1 MPSMD
6 MQHGPSIRV
15 SPQSTLPSTI
25 IFTIHST
32 LFIPHTIL
40 VVVWFMSIIAVA
52 RAGKWY
58 LSSHQYTYNLSIH
71 CYTYLCIVHICLWRQ
86 MYLTHAY
93 FARTLIIGLRVHNWY
108 HLLPSLIVFASV
120 LYIIHTHPQSEYII
134 YKWIH
139 CNLKRPLRSL
149 CFFESNQ
156 SLEIKIPYCSN
167 SSSCLHCIFK
177 RCNDKVW
184 YNFIFEAIVT
194 I

>member
-15 SPQSTLPSTI
+15 SPQSTIPTTI

-71 CYTYLCIVHICLWRQ
+71 CYTYLCIVH
-86 MYLTHAY
+86 MYMPVKTNVFNTCVFCAY
-93 FARTLIIGLRVHNWY
+93 FDHWVTCPQLISFVTI
-108 HLLPSLIVFASV
+108 
-120 LYIIHTHPQSEYII
+120 T
-134 YKWIH
+134 
-139 CNLKRPLRSL
+139 
-149 CFFESNQ
+149 
-156 SLEIKIPYCSN
+156 
-167 SSSCLHCIFK
+167 HCI
-177 RCNDKVW
+177 RMCVVYHSYSSPIRI
-184 YNFIFEAIVT
+184 YNL
-194 I
+194 